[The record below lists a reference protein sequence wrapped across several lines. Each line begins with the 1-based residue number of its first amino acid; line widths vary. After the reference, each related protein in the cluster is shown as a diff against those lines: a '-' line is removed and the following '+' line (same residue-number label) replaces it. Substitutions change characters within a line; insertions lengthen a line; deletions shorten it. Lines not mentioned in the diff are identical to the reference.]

1 MQAPT
6 LSFDLTPFF
15 SFQTP
20 TLLLYRNKAMR
31 VQEWG
36 NGARLAVLKPNLK
49 DVTLLKSFKLH
60 LSDNNEYGEIPP
72 LIIGS
77 EVLDPITPITDYL
90 KLFHDYV
97 MEELRKG
104 FASNYSTDRFRYCLT
119 VPAIWSDRAKTTMR
133 EAAIRSG
140 IISRDD
146 PVERLI
152 LISEPEAAALYCEK
166 RSDSWNLQHGDK
178 FMIVDAGGGTVDLI
192 V

>member
-1 MQAPT
+1 M
-6 LSFDLTPFF
+6 
-15 SFQTP
+15 
-20 TLLLYRNKAMR
+20 
-31 VQEWG
+31 
-36 NGARLAVLKPNLK
+36 LKPNTK
-49 DVTLLKSFKLH
+49 DSTLLKCFKLH
-60 LSDNNEYGEIPP
+60 LSDNQEYGELPP
-72 LIIGS
+72 LTVGS
-77 EVLDPITPITDYL
+77 ETIDPIRPIADYL
-90 KLFHDYV
+90 QRFHQYV

-104 FASNYSTDRFRYCLT
+104 FANNYDPERFRYCLT
-119 VPAIWSDRAKTTMR
+119 VPAIWSDMAKASMR

-166 RSDSWNLQHGDK
+166 RSESWNLQHGDK

>member
-1 MQAPT
+1 M
-6 LSFDLTPFF
+6 
-15 SFQTP
+15 
-20 TLLLYRNKAMR
+20 
-31 VQEWG
+31 QEWG

-49 DVTLLKSFKLH
+49 DLTLLKCFKLH
-60 LSDNNEYGEIPP
+60 LSDNNEYGETPP
-72 LIIGS
+72 LTVGA
-77 EVLDPITPITDYL
+77 ETLDPITPISDYL
-90 KLFHDYV
+90 KLFHEYV
-97 MEELRKG
+97 MDELRKG
-104 FASNYSTDRFRYCLT
+104 FANNYGPERFRYCLT

-140 IISRDD
+140 IITRDD